1 MKKPKLKKALL
12 LFAILFSLNV
22 KSQLSISCYYRETCF
37 WNKYSEKF
45 DACSGYNERG
55 LFEINE
61 NQTMIV
67 HTINNITSTY
77 YVKTREY
84 EEETQTLSLNV
95 VSDVGNKYIIIFDA
109 KNLLVKFLRND
120 SALVLF
126 YVKSA
131 F

>member
-1 MKKPKLKKALL
+1 MKKPNLKKALL

-37 WNKYSEKF
+37 WNKYTEKF

>member
-1 MKKPKLKKALL
+1 MKKPNLKKALL

-22 KSQLSISCYYRETCF
+22 KSQLSSSCYYRETCF
-37 WNKYSEKF
+37 WNKYTEKF